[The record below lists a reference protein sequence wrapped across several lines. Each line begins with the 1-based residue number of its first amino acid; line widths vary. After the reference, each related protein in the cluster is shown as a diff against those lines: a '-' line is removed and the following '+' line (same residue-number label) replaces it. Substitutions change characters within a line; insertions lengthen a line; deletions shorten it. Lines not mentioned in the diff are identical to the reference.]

1 MPPKSTIRAEIEKM
15 CTTFGANPLLVQ
27 GAGGNVSWK
36 EEDTL
41 WVKASGTWLS
51 DASVEDIFLP
61 ADLAYLRTAISE
73 GRFDVSPIV
82 KNETTLRPSI
92 ETLIH
97 ALMPQ
102 RIVLHLHAIDVL
114 SHLVRDDCDIILK
127 KMLPKDFSFVLVDY
141 CKPGADLARNVY
153 NKIQSY
159 DVDVSVV
166 FLLNHGLVIAGE
178 SVDEVSA
185 TLNFILEKLKSDIYV
200 SDLVDL
206 PVIELNTI
214 QRLNKHGYIPPK
226 LSKFNALSVNPNLSY
241 MVEKKWAMF
250 PDHVVFL
257 GPKALIGDCDFLENH
272 LANNENSR
280 PAFIFCKDVGT
291 FQHNSLSRAQLDQLS
306 CFYDVAIRQNSLSN
320 ILLLSPHSIEDL
332 LDWDAEVYRQNI
344 SK

>member
-1 MPPKSTIRAEIEKM
+1 MKLKSTIRADIENM
-15 CTTFGANPLLVQ
+15 CSLFGANPLLVQ

-36 EEDTL
+36 EENTL

-51 DASVEDIFLP
+51 DASSEDIFLP
-61 ADLAYLRTAISE
+61 ADLLYLRTAISE
-73 GRFDVSPIV
+73 DRFDVNPIV
-82 KNETTLRPSI
+82 KSETTLRPSI

-102 RIVLHLHAIDVL
+102 RVVLHLHAIDVL
-114 SHLVRDDCDIILK
+114 SHLVRADCDIILK
-127 KMLPKDFSFVLVDY
+127 KRLPKDFSFVLVDY

-153 NKIQSY
+153 NKIQSS
-159 DVDVSVV
+159 DASVV

-178 SVDEVSA
+178 SVDEVCA
-185 TLNFILEKLKSDIYV
+185 TLNFILEKLKSDIYINNILDF
-200 SDLVDL
+200 SG
-206 PVIELNTI
+206 IELNIIKQLDKYDYTPVKSS
-214 QRLNKHGYIPPK
+214 R
-226 LSKFNALSVNPNLSY
+226 FNSLSVNPNLSY
-241 MVEKKWAMF
+241 IVEKKWAMF

-257 GPKALIGDCDFLENH
+257 GPEALIGDCDFLENH
-272 LANNENSR
+272 LARNEDLR

-291 FQHNSLSRAQLDQLS
+291 FQHNSLTRAQLDQLS

-320 ILLLSPHSIEDL
+320 ILVLSPQSIADL